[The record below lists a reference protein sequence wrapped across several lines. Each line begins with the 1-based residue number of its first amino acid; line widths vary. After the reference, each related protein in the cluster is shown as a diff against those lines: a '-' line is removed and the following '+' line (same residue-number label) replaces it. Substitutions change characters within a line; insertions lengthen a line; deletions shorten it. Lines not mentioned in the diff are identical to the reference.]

1 MEPTCAQEVEALYTI
16 GCNSLPQGQQLRGSY
31 QIDGVK
37 FMLEHELVS
46 SSHGAAG
53 ARGGIQ
59 ADDMGMGKTN
69 MAIFIVQVSVGV
81 TRLAASRAEGP
92 IPQAPST
99 RDSLYKNDGMFVCS
113 LDWDI
118 QNINR

>member
-1 MEPTCAQEVEALYTI
+1 MDKSASQTEVEALYTI

-37 FMLEHELVS
+37 FMLEHELGV
-46 SSHGAAG
+46 AG

-69 MAIFIVQVSVGV
+69 MAIFIVQVGV
-81 TRLAASRAEGP
+81 TLLATPASL
-92 IPQAPST
+92 PQAP
-99 RDSLYKNDGMFVCS
+99 LY
-113 LDWDI
+113 
-118 QNINR
+118 